1 MSQDDRIRW
10 DRQHGETLGRDQPA
24 PFLRQVFDNQYADI
38 TAGRALDIACGT
50 GRNALFLAEKGFKVT
65 AIDISSVALARAEKR
80 ALEKSLAILWRQ
92 ADLENYTL
100 EMAFYDLVVNFDYL
114 QRPLLTAM
122 KAALKIGGFIIFD
135 TYLVDQQAIGHPKNP
150 DYLLRHNELLDSFR
164 DFRVLYYREGSIIS
178 NGERSFR
185 AGIFAQKVR

>member
-10 DRQHGETLGRDQPA
+10 DRQHGETHGRDQPA

-65 AIDISSVALARAEKR
+65 AIDISSVALGRAEQR

-178 NGERSFR
+178 NSERSFR

>member
-1 MSQDDRIRW
+1 MRRW
-10 DRQHGETLGRDQPA
+10 PQCLISRG
-24 PFLRQVFDNQYADI
+24 
-38 TAGRALDIACGT
+38 
-50 GRNALFLAEKGFKVT
+50 KGFAVT
-65 AIDISSVALARAEKR
+65 GIDISSVALGRAEKR
-80 ALEKSLAILWRQ
+80 AVEKSLAISWRQ

-114 QRPLLTAM
+114 QRPLLAAM

-135 TYLVDQQAIGHPKNP
+135 TYLVDQQAIGHPRNP

-164 DFRVLYYREGSIIS
+164 DFRVLYYREGRIIS

-185 AGIFAQKVR
+185 AGIFAQKMR